1 MKNNVSGSLKQK
13 EVELE
18 SDKIDKESMNL
29 LKKIFESDLFD
40 TLLDKE
46 MTCPEYLLHPPEAG
60 FTDHWFFNAET
71 KQLERFSRNKTV
83 FVLSSYDK
91 EKYLCSSEGNT
102 YIIPKNLIKGTLEH

>member
-1 MKNNVSGSLKQK
+1 MH
-13 EVELE
+13 
-18 SDKIDKESMNL
+18 L

-46 MTCPEYLLHPPEAG
+46 MTRPEYLLHPPEAG

-91 EKYLCSSEGNT
+91 EKYLFFTSDGRENIGKLDIFLAQL
-102 YIIPKNLIKGTLEH
+102 IIENRWKVFLSKLMVFDFW